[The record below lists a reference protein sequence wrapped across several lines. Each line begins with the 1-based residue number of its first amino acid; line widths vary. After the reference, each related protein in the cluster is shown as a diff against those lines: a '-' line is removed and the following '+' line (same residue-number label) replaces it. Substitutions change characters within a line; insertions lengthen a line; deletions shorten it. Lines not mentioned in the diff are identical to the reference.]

1 MLCNLPLFIIFQAFQ
16 ALVDWVRRYLLFTF
30 IRIDRLIRL
39 QLDLTNLLRVKLSK
53 KMITEEK
60 TFLLIFL

>member
-1 MLCNLPLFIIFQAFQ
+1 MT
-16 ALVDWVRRYLLFTF
+16 ALKKTVGEIVYPN
-30 IRIDRLIRL
+30 

-60 TFLLIFL
+60 TFLLIFYKK